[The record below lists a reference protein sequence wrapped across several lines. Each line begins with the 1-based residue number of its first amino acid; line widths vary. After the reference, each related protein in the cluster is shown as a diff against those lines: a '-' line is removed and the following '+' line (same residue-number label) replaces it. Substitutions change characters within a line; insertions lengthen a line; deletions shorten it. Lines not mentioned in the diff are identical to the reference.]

1 MGKPSK
7 PSKMTAAKIGEDYN
21 WGEFGSANAS
31 GVNLSPTA
39 TSNIQEAQSG
49 INQYLNE
56 LINPSYDNE
65 SFRARQELL
74 DSSNRQYANELGAE
88 AIARGARGSAT
99 QNILNAIAA
108 NRNTDMRQA
117 MTQEDARVQNIL
129 SALSGIEGN
138 YFNQSNIMGNNILQ
152 RALSNQA
159 AENATREFNKKLSNA
174 YRSSVDK
181 WKQGIWQSVGEAA
194 GSAIGGMFGG
204 PMGAYAGGQA
214 GKTLGG
220 AGQGVS
226 DYSGAVTN
234 DGMYGAFGGF

>member
-7 PSKMTAAKIGEDYN
+7 PSKVRADTIGTDYN

-31 GVNLSPTA
+31 GINFSPMA

-108 NRNTDMRQA
+108 NRNANMRQA
-117 MTQEDARVQNIL
+117 MTQEDARVQNIIN
-129 SALSGIEGN
+129 ALAGVESN
-138 YFNQSNIMGNNILQ
+138 YFNQGNTMANNILTRV
-152 RALSNQA
+152 RANQDA
-159 AENATREFNKKLSNA
+159 QNRANILNTQYKNQYKSA
-174 YRSSVDK
+174 VDK
-181 WKQGIWQSVGEAA
+181 WIQGIYSSIGEAA

-214 GKTLGG
+214 GKVLGG
-220 AGQGVS
+220 ATQGVS

-234 DGMYGAFGGF
+234 DGMYGAFGG